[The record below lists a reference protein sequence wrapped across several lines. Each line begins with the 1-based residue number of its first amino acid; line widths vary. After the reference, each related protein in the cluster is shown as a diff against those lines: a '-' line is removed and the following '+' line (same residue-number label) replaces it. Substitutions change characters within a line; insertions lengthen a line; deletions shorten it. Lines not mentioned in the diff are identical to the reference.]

1 MELST
6 QEIRNKLQNSK
17 LIKSKIKLI
26 QYLNFT
32 KNNFI
37 RFTLN
42 INGPVKYNP
51 ETKFDDNKYLNPILW
66 QMGHVTFFYV
76 NLVIKNLEY
85 NPNEDGN
92 YLLEIINNIENKKV
106 FEFYDSHKTPLEY
119 RNNKEKIFNY
129 SEVITFYKIVI
140 EFIEKYIKNKLIL
153 SRIDIYLIMLG
164 ILHNEMHNEAFIFTK
179 LKLNPQYY
187 IFNDFNRFYSQE
199 IESDTIELSLK
210 SLEQYSQTER
220 NLIQNIEYVD
230 YSCGDFIQGVVYSYN
245 YLHFDNEKPAFKKY
259 LDSFSIS
266 KYQITE
272 NQYLQ
277 FILSSD
283 YENENYWSTIG
294 FEWKQKNNIKCPLY
308 WEWNHQTQKYY
319 KMINAQRYSVE
330 TNLPIVHISYYEA
343 EAYCKWVGGR
353 LPTESEYEYVA
364 TNKGTTRF
372 PWGDKKNIDIWRQV
386 NLNYKNYLMPVNYF
400 KFSKSQN
407 KMGIHQLIGNAW
419 EWCQEAI
426 YPYDGFVID
435 PVYREM
441 SYPFF
446 GYKKICKGGAF
457 CVPDFLI
464 HPKYRNAQYPDCR
477 IQFIGFRVCK
487 DI

>member
-119 RNNKEKIFNY
+119 RNNKNKIFNY

-210 SLEQYSQTER
+210 SLEEYSQTER

-259 LDSFSIS
+259 
-266 KYQITE
+266 
-272 NQYLQ
+272 
-277 FILSSD
+277 
-283 YENENYWSTIG
+283 
-294 FEWKQKNNIKCPLY
+294 
-308 WEWNHQTQKYY
+308 
-319 KMINAQRYSVE
+319 
-330 TNLPIVHISYYEA
+330 
-343 EAYCKWVGGR
+343 
-353 LPTESEYEYVA
+353 
-364 TNKGTTRF
+364 
-372 PWGDKKNIDIWRQV
+372 
-386 NLNYKNYLMPVNYF
+386 
-400 KFSKSQN
+400 
-407 KMGIHQLIGNAW
+407 
-419 EWCQEAI
+419 
-426 YPYDGFVID
+426 
-435 PVYREM
+435 
-441 SYPFF
+441 
-446 GYKKICKGGAF
+446 
-457 CVPDFLI
+457 
-464 HPKYRNAQYPDCR
+464 
-477 IQFIGFRVCK
+477 
-487 DI
+487 